1 MQYENRIIF
10 FIDILGF
17 KSLIDASIEEKNV
30 FSLIMKAIG
39 VFHHY
44 KHSVEYQKINKS
56 KQITQFSD
64 SVVISFKVE
73 DESELFFTLL
83 EMQHMIIDLLNIGIL
98 VRGGIGYGE
107 CVHTKKLLFG
117 PALVRA
123 YELESKHAKKPRII
137 IDKDV
142 VDIAINKGKSDHHSY
157 DMEEE
162 HIMKILWKDDDG
174 FLYIN
179 YIDIAGELDSEY
191 DFPIYLSK
199 LFSII
204 QQGLLNKDSGVRDK
218 YQWLRAQYNFA
229 LEKIAEQVHI
239 FEDDPDLFTA
249 YKSLRK
255 II

>member
-1 MQYENRIIF
+1 MKYENRIVF

-17 KSLIDASIEEKNV
+17 KSLIDTSIEEKNV
-30 FSLIMKAIG
+30 FSLIMKAIE
-39 VFHHY
+39 VFHDY
-44 KHSVEYQKINKS
+44 KHSVENQKIHKS
-56 KQITQFSD
+56 KRITQFSD

-117 PALVRA
+117 PALVHA

-137 IDKDV
+137 IEKNV
-142 VDIAINKGKSDHHSY
+142 VDTAINKGKSSHHSFK
-157 DMEEE
+157 MEEE
-162 HIMKILWKDDDG
+162 YIKKILWEDNDG
-174 FLYIN
+174 FWYIN

-204 QQGLLNKDSGVRDK
+204 QQGLLNKDPGVREK
-218 YQWLRAQYNFA
+218 YQWLKDQYNFA
-229 LEKIAEQVHI
+229 IEKIAEQVYI
-239 FEDDPDLFTA
+239 FEDDPDLFMA
-249 YKSLRK
+249 YKSLHK